1 MKKIFFGLK
10 VRFDL
15 FLFSKLQTHR
25 SVLNAYRHIEQKNN
39 TDNALLKEELAWTLY
54 TLSALKNNLKEY
66 QFEILNNQLAA
77 VLLYK
82 LKEMGYVQAYP
93 TTKFFQLKK
102 QMEECFRIRIF
113 EMESE
118 EGLYLEKDG
127 KQPLVIKWRDRK
139 MREELRKKIAL
150 LDIIISNI

>member
-1 MKKIFFGLK
+1 MMKIFFGLK

-25 SVLNAYRHIEQKNN
+25 SVLNAYRHIEQKDN
-39 TDNALLKEELAWTLY
+39 TDNTLLKEQLAWTLY
-54 TLSALKNNLKEY
+54 TLAALKNNLKEY

-82 LKEMGYVQAYP
+82 LKEMRYAQDYP

-102 QMEECFRIRIF
+102 QMEECFRIRIS

-127 KQPLVIKWRDRK
+127 QPPLVIKWRDRK